1 MIEVL
6 AALVLWHPELS
17 LVPLVVG
24 VLIPA
29 MGLGLLERSS
39 SLLVAC
45 IVPAVVAFVGCYIG
59 WTSLLASVEAESIFD
74 PVGFVVL
81 LGAFGLLAFGVLL
94 GFVTYWRFL
103 PGADKEVYE
112 PEVESVRRRWP
123 DSPDPQPGD

>member
-39 SLLVAC
+39 SLLVDFHM
-45 IVPAVVAFVGCYIG
+45 PAV
-59 WTSLLASVEAESIFD
+59 LD
-74 PVGFVVL
+74 FVV
-81 LGAFGLLAFGVLL
+81 G
-94 GFVTYWRFL
+94 
-103 PGADKEVYE
+103 
-112 PEVESVRRRWP
+112 
-123 DSPDPQPGD
+123 